1 MIKAKIN
8 EDSVIKN
15 LQKAQDLSKN
25 LKPIFQRII
34 GKAEQKDSLRGQVAQ
49 SFAHKADIED
59 RSPWDELKE
68 STIKRKVARFG
79 SPKAT
84 LIATGALFNSLMKG
98 PAAGGVEE
106 YQARGFKYGSTFTYG
121 AFHITGN
128 DKLPKRKLL
137 GLSEEMKAAA
147 FAMIEQYLAA
157 AMSGKKP
164 EVPR

>member
-1 MIKAKIN
+1 MIKAKVN

-25 LKPIFQRII
+25 LKPIMARII
-34 GKAEQKDSLRGQVAQ
+34 GKPEQKDSLRGQVAQ

-59 RSPWDELKE
+59 RSPWAELKE
-68 STIKRKVARFG
+68 STIKRKISRFG
-79 SPKAT
+79 SPKST
-84 LIATGALFNSLMKG
+84 MIATGDLFNSLMKG
-98 PAAGGVEE
+98 PAAGGIDEPLP
-106 YQARGFKYGSTFTYG
+106 RGLRYGTTFTYG

-128 DKLPKRKLL
+128 DRLPKRKFL
-137 GLSEEMKAAA
+137 GVSEEMRAAA
-147 FAMIEQYLAA
+147 FALIEQYLAA